1 MRGEFVAKFSTI
13 QRDEEHTSMAAP
25 GVLAATLV
33 KPGKY
38 EIREYPLPEPAAGC
52 VLIRMEMSGI
62 CGTDKHTFQGYT
74 AQYGGRQL
82 EFPIIQGHENVG
94 TIAAIGGD
102 GKYADFEGVALREGD
117 RVVVGANVACGECY
131 YCRHDFPYYCCEKTT
146 DYGNNLSAKNPP
158 HLFGGWSQ
166 YMYVVPGS
174 FLVKVPDD
182 LPSEVAVL
190 TEIFAVSVGLDRAKQ
205 MSAFPN
211 ESFRFDDTVVVLGVG
226 PLGMCFLMKA
236 RMLGAGTIIA
246 VDKSEYRLT
255 FAKRLGADFAVNVGT
270 MSKEERLQ
278 MVKDL
283 THGRGAD
290 MVIECAG
297 VPEAVPEAL
306 ELLRVGGLL
315 VEAGNF
321 SDLGEVPISPHRHIC
336 AKNARILGVGGEEP
350 AAYGPSMRQM
360 ARYMK
365 NYPLREFVT
374 HRFGLRDVDAA
385 MKKSVEAESMKVVLE
400 PWR

>member
-1 MRGEFVAKFSTI
+1 
-13 QRDEEHTSMAAP
+13 MAAP

-52 VLIRMEMSGI
+52 VLIRMEISGI

-102 GKYADFEGVALREGD
+102 GRYTDFEGVALREGD

-131 YCRHDFPYYCCEKTT
+131 YCRHDFPYYCCERTT

-158 HLFGGWSQ
+158 YLFGGWSQ
-166 YMYVVPGS
+166 YLYVVPGS

-236 RMLGAGTIIA
+236 RMLGAGTMIA
-246 VDKSEYRLT
+246 VDKSEYRLN
-255 FAKRLGADFAVNVGT
+255 FAKRLGADYAVNVGS
-270 MSKEERLQ
+270 MSQPQRLQ

-306 ELLRVGGLL
+306 EMLRVGGLL

-321 SDLGEVPISPHRHIC
+321 SDLGEVPMSPHRHIC

-374 HRFGLRDVDAA
+374 HRYGLRDVDAA

>member
-1 MRGEFVAKFSTI
+1 
-13 QRDEEHTSMAAP
+13 MAAP

-74 AQYGGRQL
+74 TQYGGRAL

-94 TIAAIGGD
+94 TIAAIGGN
-102 GKYADFEGVALREGD
+102 GKYTDFEGVALREGD

-158 HLFGGWSQ
+158 YLFGGWSQ
-166 YMYVVPGS
+166 YLFVVPGS

-205 MSAFPN
+205 MSSFPN

-246 VDKSEYRLT
+246 VDKSEYRLN

-270 MSKEERLQ
+270 MSQEERLRT
-278 MVKDL
+278 VKDL

-297 VPEAVPEAL
+297 VPQAVPEAL
-306 ELLRVGGLL
+306 EMLRVGGLL

-350 AAYGPSMRQM
+350 AAYGPGMRQM

-374 HRFGLRDVDAA
+374 HRYGLRDVDAA